1 MKAIILATMMVFLS
15 FVLFCSLSWY
25 VEYDHTQNTIEMAMK
40 RALMST
46 MVDYVDEDEL
56 DFEIYDVLASFEGYF
71 KKLTLPDLH
80 YKIALI
86 GFIKEPLFIS
96 VEVQA
101 RNESKLK
108 GLTIHVK
115 EAMIE
120 ELKNEDE

>member
-1 MKAIILATMMVFLS
+1 MKAVILATMMVFLS

-25 VEYDHTQNTIEMAMK
+25 IEYDHTQNTIEMAMK

-46 MVDYVDEDEL
+46 MVDFVDEDEL
-56 DFEIYDVLASFEGYF
+56 DFEIYDVLASFEGHF
-71 KKLTLPDLH
+71 RELALSNLH

-101 RNESKLK
+101 SDDSKLR
-108 GLTIHVK
+108 GLNIHVK

-120 ELKNEDE
+120 ELKNEEE